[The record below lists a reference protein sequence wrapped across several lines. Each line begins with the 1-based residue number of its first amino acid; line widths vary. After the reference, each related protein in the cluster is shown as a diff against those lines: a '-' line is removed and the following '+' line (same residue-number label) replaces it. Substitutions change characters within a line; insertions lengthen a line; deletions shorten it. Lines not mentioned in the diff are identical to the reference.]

1 MMPSFFRFVS
11 KFDDFSRNSGVCTQ
25 MQCVVLQ
32 PKGTT
37 RNASIPANIAEF
49 PTTKDVMAI
58 LRRSTEP
65 EKVGVWKWGTTM
77 IHLFGYK
84 TGKAG
89 TENKHELPPP
99 HDAVLLF
106 GEAVL
111 IASTGAASRP
121 VLTTFNTAQF
131 TKFYNEAMNGFE
143 DLEEGAEADE
153 DLDSDEEE
161 DLDSEVEEEAE
172 EEEVEEEEE
181 EEADGAEEILEEEEE
196 EAPPPVKIPKQTKRS
211 NKKTPTWYTLP
222 DLEADAYDSVAPTVP
237 ARITALNRIQG
248 LLGAVL
254 AAEQQIQL
262 EKGLFNFALEEA
274 KRKKTRPL
282 WENSEFQIL
291 YDIQVS
297 RVISN
302 LMSKSYVSNARLLTR
317 FQEGEFQIWEI
328 PYMTFSDLYPERWST
343 LAEREMKKEVKML
356 EVDTSMATDMFRC
369 PRCGK
374 RQCTYYEQQTRS
386 ADEPMTIFIRCLN
399 CSKQW
404 RQ

>member
-1 MMPSFFRFVS
+1 M
-11 KFDDFSRNSGVCTQ
+11 TQ
-25 MQCVVLQ
+25 NVTMQCVVLQ

-37 RNASIPANIAEF
+37 RNANIPATVVGF
-49 PTTKDVMAI
+49 PTVKDVGGI

-65 EKVGVWKWGTTM
+65 EKVGVWKWGSTM

-99 HDAVLLF
+99 HDTVLMF
-106 GEAVL
+106 GESVL
-111 IASTGAASRP
+111 IASTGAASQP
-121 VLTTFNTAQF
+121 VLATFTTAQF

-143 DLEEGAEADE
+143 DLEETAEADE
-153 DLDSDEEE
+153 DLDSDEDLESESDMEE
-161 DLDSEVEEEAE
+161 EEPEEEEAE
-172 EEEVEEEEE
+172 EESEEEDVEEV
-181 EEADGAEEILEEEEE
+181 ILEEEEE
-196 EAPPPVKIPKQTKRS
+196 EAPPPVKIPKVTKRT
-211 NKKTPTWYTLP
+211 NKKTPTWFMLP
-222 DLEADAYDSVAPTVP
+222 NLLPESYDTTDRPTVP
-237 ARITALNRIQG
+237 ARVTALNRIQG
-248 LLGAVL
+248 LLGKVL
-254 AAEQQIQL
+254 AEDQQILL
-262 EKGLFNFALEEA
+262 ERGLFNFALEDSG
-274 KRKKTRPL
+274 RQKTRPL

-291 YDIQVS
+291 YDIQVT

-302 LMSKSYVSNARLLTR
+302 LMSKSYVSNSRLLER
-317 FQEGEFQIWEI
+317 FQDGEFQIWEV
-328 PYMTFSDLYPERWST
+328 PYMTFSDLYPERWNT
-343 LAEREMKKEVKML
+343 LAEREMKKEAKML

-386 ADEPMTIFIRCLN
+386 ADEPMTIFVRCLN